1 MTAKKNPKFESYQ
14 QSNFK
19 NQWSFNSW
27 NFEGKKN
34 CPREAHVLCK
44 YVRYYLWW
52 SCTSF
57 HQSNIIWKKREDVIV
72 IWSQVKN
79 CTLGGFRK
87 IPFILVQSNEPDQ
100 TQPKFGLWGPTRP
113 KIGFKLGSFGFIKY
127 IIGLNPNLSFGW
139 IQIWTLIEA
148 NLTRLDPTQ
157 PKFWVQNRVQPKKNG
172 YLAAK
177 YWNTYYNNIVCI

>member
-1 MTAKKNPKFESYQ
+1 MTAKKTPKFESYQ

-27 NFEGKKN
+27 NFEGKKKTVQEKHTY
-34 CPREAHVLCK
+34 CASMLGIIYDDPALH
-44 YVRYYLWW
+44 
-52 SCTSF
+52 F
-57 HQSNIIWKKREDVIV
+57 IWKKREDVIV

-79 CTLGGFRK
+79 CTLGGFRE
-87 IPFILVQSNEPDQ
+87 IPFILVQPNEPDQ
-100 TQPKFGLWGPTRP
+100 TQPEFGPWGPTQP
-113 KIGFKLGSFGFIKY
+113 ELGFKLGSFGFIKY

-157 PKFWVQNRVQPKKNG
+157 PEFWVQNWVRPKKTG